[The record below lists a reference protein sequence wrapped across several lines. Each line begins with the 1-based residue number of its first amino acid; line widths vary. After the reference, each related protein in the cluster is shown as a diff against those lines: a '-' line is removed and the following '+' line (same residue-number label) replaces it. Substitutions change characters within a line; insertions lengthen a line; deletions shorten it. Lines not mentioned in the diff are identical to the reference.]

1 MEYLRSLGGTF
12 GSSSQATNF
21 MAAASEGDDEE
32 VAMML
37 RLGNI
42 NINECDN
49 DRRTALHAAAGNG
62 HLKVI
67 KLLCESGANANVT
80 DRWGGSPLDD
90 AKFYGHKECE
100 DLLRQYG
107 AKHGNTNSDMGR
119 EALIDLF
126 TQHGKMRN
134 GELSLDWQDVSDL
147 LRSVGHAAT
156 EAVVRKLF
164 EVVDVNNDG
173 VIGKEGEEVECI
185 FFHLRIIHRLNHVPL
200 RRILGP
206 K

>member
-1 MEYLRSLGGTF
+1 MEYLQSLGGTF

-21 MAAASEGDDEE
+21 MAAASEGDNEE

-42 NINECDN
+42 SINEGDN
-49 DRRTALHAAAGNG
+49 DRRTALHAAAANG
-62 HLKVI
+62 HLHVI
-67 KLLCESGANANVT
+67 KLLCESGANVKVT

-100 DLLRQYG
+100 DLLQQFG
-107 AKHGNTNSDMGR
+107 AKYRNNMGT

-126 TQHGKMRN
+126 AQHGKIRS
-134 GELSLDWQDVSDL
+134 GEVSLDWQDVIEL
-147 LRSVGHAAT
+147 LRSVGHEAT

-164 EVVDVNNDG
+164 EVVDVNSDG
-173 VIGKEGEEVECI
+173 VIGKEGEKVECVI
-185 FFHLRIIHRLNHVPL
+185 FHLNVPIYL
-200 RRILGP
+200 TTHH
-206 K
+206 

>member
-21 MAAASEGDDEE
+21 MAAASEGDYEE

-42 NINECDN
+42 SINEGDN
-49 DRRTALHAAAGNG
+49 DRRTALHAAAANG
-62 HLKVI
+62 HLRVI
-67 KLLCESGANANVT
+67 KLLCESGANVNVT
-80 DRWGGSPLDD
+80 DRWGGNPLDD

-100 DLLRQYG
+100 DILQHFG
-107 AKHGNTNSDMGR
+107 AKYGNTNSNMGT

-126 TQHGKMRN
+126 AQHGKMRN
-134 GELSLDWQDVSDL
+134 GKVSLDWQDVIEL
-147 LRSVGHAAT
+147 LRSVGHEAT

-173 VIGKEGEEVECI
+173 VIGKEGEKVECVI
-185 FFHLRIIHRLNHVPL
+185 FHLQPTD
-200 RRILGP
+200 
-206 K
+206 

>member
-1 MEYLRSLGGTF
+1 
-12 GSSSQATNF
+12 

-42 NINECDN
+42 DINEGDN

-62 HLKVI
+62 HTQVI
-67 KLLCESGANANVT
+67 KLLCESGANVNIT

-100 DLLRQYG
+100 ELLLKYG
-107 AKHGNTNSDMGR
+107 AKYGNTNSNMGR

-126 TQHGKMRN
+126 DQHGKMRN
-134 GELSLDWQDVSDL
+134 GELSLDWQDVSGL
-147 LRSVGHAAT
+147 LRSVGHDAT

-164 EVVDVNNDG
+164 EVVDINNDG
-173 VIGKEGEEVECI
+173 FISKGGEKAECMMI
-185 FFHLRIIHRLNHVPL
+185 RQFIDID
-200 RRILGP
+200 
-206 K
+206 